1 MWVFIDQLYH
11 TIPLF
16 TKLTIWFYSL
26 THCQDDWLMDLL
38 RIWLEEWS
46 NAWINERTRERT
58 NERTS
63 ELSYHRTNERVEERA
78 NDRITE
84 RTNKGTNEWTIVS
97 PNERTNER
105 TNEQTNKR
113 TNERT
118 NARTHERT
126 NEQMRRWTG
135 ESTKDGRTNEAIS
148 IELRGDGRVCKQMN
162 KYVRECLSMLIVRC
176 HIILTISWVI
186 SILWKYFLGW
196 IQSDCLKGNCWSRD
210 ELKKLFKDL
219 HKQRLSC
226 ILNMYLIFRDICN
239 FV

>member
-1 MWVFIDQLYH
+1 MIECMNQ
-11 TIPLF
+11 
-16 TKLTIWFYSL
+16 
-26 THCQDDWLMDLL
+26 
-38 RIWLEEWS
+38 R
-46 NAWINERTRERT
+46 ANERTDKRT
-58 NERTS
+58 NERIIVSPNERTSRRTS
-63 ELSYHRTNERVEERA
+63 ERSHHRTNEQRNERV

-84 RTNKGTNEWTIVS
+84 RTNK
-97 PNERTNER
+97 R
-105 TNEQTNKR
+105 TNKR
-113 TNERT
+113 THERTNARTHERT

-126 NEQMRRWTG
+126 NEQMGRWTG
-135 ESTKDGRTNEAIS
+135 KSTSDGRTNEPIS

-176 HIILTISWVI
+176 HIILTTSWVI

-196 IQSDCLKGNCWSRD
+196 VQSDCLKGNCWSRD

>member
-1 MWVFIDQLYH
+1 MWVFNDQLYH

-84 RTNKGTNEWTIVS
+84 RTNK
-97 PNERTNER
+97 RTNKR

-113 TNERT
+113 TNEQTNKRTHEHT
-118 NARTHERT
+118 NALTHERT
-126 NEQMRRWTG
+126 NEQMGRWIG
-135 ESTKDGRTNEAIS
+135 KSTSDGRTNEPIS
-148 IELRGDGRVCKQMN
+148 IEVQGDGRVCKQMN

-186 SILWKYFLGW
+186 STLWKYFLGW

-210 ELKKLFKDL
+210 ELKKFFKD
-219 HKQRLSC
+219 
-226 ILNMYLIFRDICN
+226 
-239 FV
+239 

>member
-1 MWVFIDQLYH
+1 MIECMNQ
-11 TIPLF
+11 
-16 TKLTIWFYSL
+16 
-26 THCQDDWLMDLL
+26 
-38 RIWLEEWS
+38 R
-46 NAWINERTRERT
+46 ANERTDKRT
-58 NERTS
+58 NERIIVSPNERTSRRTS
-63 ELSYHRTNERVEERA
+63 ERSYHRA

-84 RTNKGTNEWTIVS
+84 RTNKGTNAWTIVS

-105 TNEQTNKR
+105 TNEQTNEQTNKR
-113 TNERT
+113 TNEQTNKRTHEHT
-118 NARTHERT
+118 NALTHERT
-126 NEQMRRWTG
+126 NEQMGRWIG
-135 ESTKDGRTNEAIS
+135 KSTSDGRTNEPIS
-148 IELRGDGRVCKQMN
+148 IEVQGDGRVCKQMN

-176 HIILTISWVI
+176 HIVLTISWVI

-196 IQSDCLKGNCWSRD
+196 VQSDCLKGICWSRD

>member
-1 MWVFIDQLYH
+1 MIECMNQ
-11 TIPLF
+11 
-16 TKLTIWFYSL
+16 
-26 THCQDDWLMDLL
+26 
-38 RIWLEEWS
+38 R
-46 NAWINERTRERT
+46 ANERTDKRT
-58 NERTS
+58 NERIIVSPNERTSRRTS
-63 ELSYHRTNERVEERA
+63 ERSHHRTNEQRNERV

-84 RTNKGTNEWTIVS
+84 RTNKRTNKRTHERT
-97 PNERTNER
+97 NARTNER
-105 TNEQTNKR
+105 TNEQ
-113 TNERT
+113 
-118 NARTHERT
+118 
-126 NEQMRRWTG
+126 MGRWTG
-135 ESTKDGRTNEAIS
+135 KSTSDGRTNEPIS

-186 SILWKYFLGW
+186 STLWKYFLGW

>member
-1 MWVFIDQLYH
+1 MIECMNQ
-11 TIPLF
+11 
-16 TKLTIWFYSL
+16 
-26 THCQDDWLMDLL
+26 
-38 RIWLEEWS
+38 R
-46 NAWINERTRERT
+46 ANERTDKRT
-58 NERTS
+58 NERIIVSPNERTSRRTS
-63 ELSYHRTNERVEERA
+63 ERSHHRTNEQRNERV

-84 RTNKGTNEWTIVS
+84 RTNKRTNKRTHERT
-97 PNERTNER
+97 NARTNER
-105 TNEQTNKR
+105 TNEQ
-113 TNERT
+113 
-118 NARTHERT
+118 
-126 NEQMRRWTG
+126 MGRWTG
-135 ESTKDGRTNEAIS
+135 KSTSDGRTNEPIS

-210 ELKKLFKDL
+210 ELKKLFKAL